1 MMEYE
6 VTIRPELIK
15 HNGPRFDP
23 IDEVQRWLRDNKVFG
38 WHAAVVTNMVSPM
51 KQQYYICFNNTTDAM
66 LFTLRWS

>member
-15 HNGPRFDP
+15 YSGIGCDP
-23 IDEVQRWLRDNKVFG
+23 IDEVQQWLRDNKVIR
-38 WHAAVVTNMVSPM
+38 WHASLVTTIVPM
-51 KQQYYICFNNTTDAM
+51 KQEYYIHFTNTTDAM